1 MIIISGFTYPFQFD
15 LLPSTNTKSMLF
27 TERQDESKGDST
39 EKVIDLTFDDDSSDY
54 IKKMSIF

>member
-1 MIIISGFTYPFQFD
+1 
-15 LLPSTNTKSMLF
+15 MLF